1 MQSKAQM
8 RTQAD
13 KEQNKKRENQT
24 GSMGESCP
32 LITITAEANSS

>member
-1 MQSKAQM
+1 M

-13 KEQNKKRENQT
+13 KEQNKKEEKIKRDLW
-24 GSMGESCP
+24 GKSCP